1 MTSCSRDTATLPRER
16 PAAILSAVPR
26 PAARARVPR
35 PVNTVLIESVC
46 FHPDNAGVVRVL
58 GTAVAIVGLAGL
70 GWILR
75 ELAAGGGIGGRRIGL
90 AAVWLAASVALFL
103 LVTRTGVR
111 LTIDPEH
118 KTLRQEARIAGVPQI
133 REFPFSAFQ
142 HVTVTFDYAEWE
154 TWGSTR
160 SAGQGRSTK
169 HVSPVKVFTVAI
181 AGAEDIRVDTFHV
194 ARAAERRAVEL
205 ARLMELAPE
214 RRGYRVGAMTADE
227 LRGFRV
233 VRSQTVGPGE
243 EMAGTDGLRVGTVRI
258 RAGRGESQPLSLD
271 DWPRDETRTVPVIV
285 PRAG

>member
-1 MTSCSRDTATLPRER
+1 VT
-16 PAAILSAVPR
+16 
-26 PAARARVPR
+26 
-35 PVNTVLIESVC
+35 TVLIESVC
-46 FHPDNAGVVRVL
+46 FHPDNAGIVRVL
-58 GTAVAIVGLAGL
+58 GAAAIIVGLAGL

-75 ELAAGGGIGGRRIGL
+75 GLALGGGIGLRRVGL
-90 AAVWLAASVALFL
+90 AAVWVAASVALFL

-111 LTIDPEH
+111 LTIDAQK

-133 REFPFSAFQ
+133 RELPFSAFQ

-169 HVSPVKVFTVAI
+169 HVSPVKVFTVAV
-181 AGAEDIRVDTFHV
+181 AGAEDVRVDTFHV

-205 ARLMELAPE
+205 ARLMGVTPE
-214 RRGYRVGAMTADE
+214 RRGYRVGAMTAEE
-227 LRGFRV
+227 LRSFRV

-243 EMAGTDGLRVGTVRI
+243 EMVGTEGLAVGTIRI
-258 RAGRGESQPLSLD
+258 RAGRGESQPLSLG
-271 DWPRDETRTVPVIV
+271 DWPKDETRTIPVVV